1 MLDQL
6 LCLMERYNSYES
18 VVTKDHHGQY
28 KLLITPESTDSYT
41 LCLSHKAAGP
51 LQQIEVVTAV
61 RGKSPSGA
69 AKELMGTEEW
79 GDIEMFYEGK
89 FEEARAA
96 VADAREM
103 MEEQL

>member
-18 VVTKDHHGQY
+18 VIEDGE
-28 KLLITPESTDSYT
+28 PYT
-41 LCLSHKAAGP
+41 LQVIP
-51 LQQIEVVTAV
+51 EVLYTMILERGLVTVV
-61 RGKSPSGA
+61 RVEGKNPFDA

-79 GDIEMFYEGK
+79 KDIEMFYEGK
-89 FEEARAA
+89 FEEAREAL
-96 VADAREM
+96 ADAREM